1 MSAKRAKS
9 EFVHIGPVLNR
20 LLKECESTGGNQL
33 KHIKQVWEQIV
44 DPGTNENAQ
53 PAAINRTVLLVHVSS
68 SPWLHQLH
76 FLKKDILARLNAGL
90 PSPVIEDLLFKIG
103 PLKNEG

>member
-1 MSAKRAKS
+1 MSAKRTRS

-33 KHIKQVWEQIV
+33 EHIKQVWEQTVESGI
-44 DPGTNENAQ
+44 NENAQ
-53 PAAINRTVLLVHVSS
+53 PAAINRTVLLIHVSS
-68 SPWLHQLH
+68 SPWLHQLQ
-76 FLKKDILARLNAGL
+76 FLKKDILARLNAAL
-90 PSPVIEDLLFKIG
+90 PTAVIEDLLFKIG